1 MKKIAMAFVCF
12 ALVSISAWG
21 ATAAQIMLQHNGS
34 AKLFDSDQM
43 AAAINQAVDG
53 DTIFLTEGSF
63 SNFTVSKK
71 IAIIGA
77 GPQTVITGDVTI
89 AISGSPTLTARVLDG
104 MNISGN
110 ILVNQSVNKLIIR
123 KCKFKSFNPNNSCTL
138 ENGQID
144 RCQIT
149 YNLYLGSSLI
159 KSMLVT
165 NCIIDDLN
173 SCNNTTTLVNCDFY
187 IVRSNFK
194 GTILNSIISIPEN
207 LSNGLLKNTLY
218 STYSYSNNT
227 IQTGCTTTD
236 CYSVYNSVNSNYG
249 YWLSHQYTKEQLYS
263 NGYLGDDG
271 TVVGSQGGNTPFTLV
286 PAVPTVTERTIKVD
300 TETKKLNVT
309 LKVSAN

>member
-63 SNFTVSKK
+63 NNFTVSKK

-89 AISGSPTLTARVLDG
+89 AIPGSPTLTARVLDG

-123 KCKFKSFNPNNSCTL
+123 KCKFKSFNPNNTCTL

-149 YNLYLGSSLI
+149 EYLYLGSSLI

-165 NCIIDDLN
+165 NSLINNLN
-173 SCNNTTTLVNCDFY
+173 SCNNTTTLINCDFY
-187 IVRSNFK
+187 VVTSDFK
-194 GTILNSIISIPEN
+194 GTILNSIISMPQN

-218 STYSYSNNT
+218 STYNYY

-236 CYSVYNSVNSNYG
+236 CYTVNNYVN
-249 YWLSHQYTKEQLYS
+249 WNNLLSDQYSKEQLYS

>member
-1 MKKIAMAFVCF
+1 MKKIAMAFACF

-63 SNFTVSKK
+63 NNFTVSKK

-89 AISGSPTLTARVLDG
+89 SIPGSPTLTARVLDG
-104 MNISGN
+104 MTISGN
-110 ILVNQSVNKLIIR
+110 ISINQSVNKLIVR
-123 KCKFKSFNPNNSCTL
+123 KCQFTSYNPGSNISM

-144 RCQIT
+144 RCYIT
-149 YNLYLGSSLI
+149 GQLYLGSGLL

-165 NCIIDDLN
+165 NSIIYDLN
-173 SCNNTTTLVNCDFY
+173 SCNNTTTLINCDFY
-187 IVRSNFK
+187 TVRSGFM
-194 GTILNSIISIPEN
+194 GTILNSIISMPIN

-218 STYSYSNNT
+218 SIYNYT

-236 CYSVYNSVNSNYG
+236 CYAVNKSVNNK
-249 YWLSHQYTKEQLYS
+249 WLSNQYTMEDLFN
-263 NGYLGDDG
+263 NGFLGDDG

-286 PAVPTVTERTIKVD
+286 PAVPKVTERTIKVD
-300 TETKKLNVT
+300 TEGRKLNVS

>member
-63 SNFTVSKK
+63 NNFTVSKK

-89 AISGSPTLTARVLDG
+89 AIPGSPTLTARVLDG

-110 ILVNQSVNKLIIR
+110 ILVNQSVNKFIIR
-123 KCKFKSFNPNNSCTL
+123 KCKFKSFNPNNTCTL
-138 ENGQID
+138 DNGQID

-149 YNLYLGSSLI
+149 ECLYLGSSLI

-165 NCIIDDLN
+165 NSLINNLN
-173 SCNNTTTLVNCDFY
+173 SCNNTTTLINCDFY
-187 IVRSNFK
+187 VVTSDFK
-194 GTILNSIISIPEN
+194 GTILNSIISMPQN

-218 STYSYSNNT
+218 SIYNYI

-236 CYSVYNSVNSNYG
+236 CYAVNKSVNTPNK
-249 YWLSHQYTKEQLYS
+249 WLSHQYTMEELFN
-263 NGYLGDDG
+263 NGFLGDDG

-286 PAVPTVTERTIKVD
+286 PAVPKVTERTIKVD
-300 TETKKLNVT
+300 TEGRKLNVS